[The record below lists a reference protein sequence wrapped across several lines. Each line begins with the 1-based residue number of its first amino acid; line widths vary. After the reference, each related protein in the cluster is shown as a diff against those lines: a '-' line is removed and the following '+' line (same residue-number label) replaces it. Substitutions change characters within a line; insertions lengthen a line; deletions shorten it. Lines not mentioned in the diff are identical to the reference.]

1 MDRRAINLSLRYL
14 GIVLPLLVICF
25 YSWSFVPHFGSDGYV
40 ALSLFL
46 WLAFTVVL
54 GVRRDW
60 SGALAYG
67 VIYALINVPFIL
79 LLLGHPMA
87 GMRGG

>member
-14 GIVLPLLVICF
+14 GIVLPLVVICF
-25 YSWSFVPHFGSDGYV
+25 YLWSFVPHFGPEGYV

-46 WLAFTVVL
+46 WLVFTVTL
-54 GVRRDW
+54 ALRRDW
-60 SGALAYG
+60 SGALALG
-67 VIYALINVPFIL
+67 VVYAVINVPFLL

-87 GMRGG
+87 GMRS